1 MTDEITN
8 SVTVLFGRGKTELN
22 LAHKVYGYSTYGN
35 LIEVQLPYDMQV
47 TEMSSMSERLST
59 DAHTD
64 WLKEIYLLAEK
75 VDELLIDIVVPV
87 NLLAGYFPARHCILK
102 PAELEKYTELDLFKA
117 DMHQWFVEVCHNHW
131 VPVMNKVVVNSIRIC
146 KASDVSLRK
155 TFCGL
160 YHMLKIFDFTE
171 VQEQSTVSKIF
182 GSIFTGY
189 SVNREELPEIPL
201 SLKQQ
206 VLELMAD
213 LDNKHNWL
221 DKLLDEIKR
230 SNTRL
235 FSLHIPELVGLGI
248 TQTTNAPLSDW
259 INDRMKQRGDFPKYL
274 EFKLVLSPFSLN
286 NSQQPSEIEGKNPL
300 HSTPLKESEYFAKAP
315 QAEDTIMSTTTNTAT
330 SKTKFIAAAVLDL
343 PCYDAD
349 FAKFNELVVTSNFN
363 KEKYQNEIKDR
374 ITTLVMRLGPALEV
388 VRAHF
393 INLKVWDTKNHVV
406 LVPNTPDGVF
416 RNALKDTFSHFG
428 FKFEVMPTTQQDFIN
443 ITGEL
448 DDNATINYC
457 PFSHILS
464 VLNPTVFNAFYMVT
478 SGHHGL
484 PNMNPMYFPFPNPS
498 PFPTP
503 VFGPN
508 TGGFPANTNPL
519 YNTMAHPIPPNPT
532 FKGKKD
538 Y

>member
-1 MTDEITN
+1 MTDKITN

-22 LAHKVYGYSTYGN
+22 VAHKIYGYSTYGN
-35 LIEVQLPYDMQV
+35 LIEVQLPYDMHV

-64 WLKEIYLLAEK
+64 WLKHIYLLAEK

-117 DMHQWFVEVCHNHW
+117 DMHQWFVEVCHSHW
-131 VPVMNKVVVNSIRIC
+131 VPAMNKVVVNSIRIC
-146 KASDVSLRK
+146 KASDVSLGK
-155 TFCGL
+155 TFSGL
-160 YHMLKIFDFTE
+160 YHKIKIMDFSKEQTE
-171 VQEQSTVSKIF
+171 TDEPFYVWDLNIQKIVDTFHMDF
-182 GSIFTGY
+182 GVDF
-189 SVNREELPEIPL
+189 EKLPKIPL
-201 SLKQQ
+201 SLNQQ
-206 VLELMAD
+206 VLGLMAD

-235 FSLHIPELVGLGI
+235 FSLHIPELIGLGI
-248 TQTTNAPLSDW
+248 TQTSDAPLCIW
-259 INDRMKQRGDFPKYL
+259 INARMSRRSDFPRYL
-274 EFKLVLSPFSLN
+274 EFRLILSPFSLN

-428 FKFEVMPTTQQDFIN
+428 FKFEVMPITQQDFIN
-443 ITGEL
+443 IAGEL

-464 VLNPTVFNAFYMVT
+464 VLHPTLFNAFYMVT

-484 PNMNPMYFPFPNPS
+484 PNMNPMHVPFPNPS

-508 TGGFPANTNPL
+508 TGGFPV
-519 YNTMAHPIPPNPT
+519 PPNPT